1 MNKELS
7 SIIEQLFGG
16 SDEPTLDSNWYP
28 RADIYRSSEGW
39 LIKLE
44 LAGVSQEDIKVSV
57 SGAILKIQGKR
68 RDLIAKDISEAYKME
83 ISYNRFERVIELP
96 EILEDAQIAM
106 DFNQGMLLI
115 RLYCESNDD
124 E

>member
-7 SIIEQLFGG
+7 SIVEQLFGG
-16 SDEPTLDSNWYP
+16 LDEPKLHTNWYP

-44 LAGVSQEDIKVSV
+44 LAGVSQEDIEVSV
-57 SGAILKIQGKR
+57 SGAILNIQGKR

-83 ISYNRFERVIELP
+83 ISYNRFERAIELP
-96 EILEDAQIAM
+96 EILEDAKIAM
-106 DFNQGMLLI
+106 DFNQGMLVI
-115 RLYCESNDD
+115 RLYYESNNDG
-124 E
+124 